1 MIKTEFLEND
11 LIRTY
16 SDAGFYIHGGFPE
29 ADYAEAI
36 DPVSAGREY
45 TETDVP
51 IEGWVAPDEPVVD
64 PDEATIEDYQNAL
77 AEMGVSLDG

>member
-1 MIKTEFLEND
+1 MIKTELLDGD

-29 ADYAEAI
+29 GDYEEAI
-36 DPVSAGREY
+36 DPVSAQRTY
-45 TETDVP
+45 TETDIP
-51 IEGWVAPDEPVVD
+51 IPKDEGKPVVD